1 MFTGLTHYKQKSRI
15 IGSQSRLRVSK
26 PHNNALHAFC
36 SIETIELPLR
46 SSHKKSVFE
55 PRPAPSRKH
64 YGKAFIMRKP
74 CSCFSF
80 FLPGIKFHTTI
91 EMLYYFKELFIM
103 NNFIFLG
110 PPGAGKGSLAVKVAA
125 DYKIPHISTGD
136 IFRANIKAQTPLGVK
151 VKAIIDSGSLVSD
164 ELTFELVKD
173 RLAQDD
179 CKNGYILDGFPRT
192 IPQAEMLEG
201 LVSDVKVVNFEI
213 KDEIVIKRLS
223 TRRVCKACGA
233 NYNVL
238 TLKPKV
244 EGICD
249 KCGGELYQRDDDKQE
264 SILHRMDVYR
274 EQTEPLINF
283 YKEKGKITDLD
294 ASIETDI
301 LLGKFKEIF
310 K

>member
-1 MFTGLTHYKQKSRI
+1 
-15 IGSQSRLRVSK
+15 
-26 PHNNALHAFC
+26 
-36 SIETIELPLR
+36 
-46 SSHKKSVFE
+46 
-55 PRPAPSRKH
+55 
-64 YGKAFIMRKP
+64 
-74 CSCFSF
+74 
-80 FLPGIKFHTTI
+80 
-91 EMLYYFKELFIM
+91 M

-110 PPGAGKGSLAVKVAA
+110 PPGAGKGSLAVKVAE

-179 CKNGYILDGFPRT
+179 CKNGYLLDGFPRT

-213 KDEIVIKRLS
+213 QDEIVIKRLS

-244 EGICD
+244 DGVCD

-294 ASIETDI
+294 ASIETDV

>member
-1 MFTGLTHYKQKSRI
+1 
-15 IGSQSRLRVSK
+15 
-26 PHNNALHAFC
+26 
-36 SIETIELPLR
+36 
-46 SSHKKSVFE
+46 
-55 PRPAPSRKH
+55 
-64 YGKAFIMRKP
+64 
-74 CSCFSF
+74 
-80 FLPGIKFHTTI
+80 
-91 EMLYYFKELFIM
+91 M
-103 NNFIFLG
+103 NFVFLG

-125 DYKIPHISTGD
+125 DYQIPHISTGD

-192 IPQAEMLEG
+192 IPQAEMLDS
-201 LVSDVKVVNFEI
+201 LVADLKVVNFQI
-213 KDEIVIKRLS
+213 ADEIVIGRLS

-233 NYNVL
+233 NYNIK
-238 TLKPKV
+238 TLPPKV
-244 EGICD
+244 EGVCD

-274 EQTEPLINF
+274 EQTEPLINY
-283 YKEKGKITDLD
+283 YKNKGKITDLD

-301 LLGKFKEIF
+301 LLGEFKKIF
-310 K
+310 

>member
-1 MFTGLTHYKQKSRI
+1 
-15 IGSQSRLRVSK
+15 
-26 PHNNALHAFC
+26 
-36 SIETIELPLR
+36 
-46 SSHKKSVFE
+46 
-55 PRPAPSRKH
+55 
-64 YGKAFIMRKP
+64 
-74 CSCFSF
+74 
-80 FLPGIKFHTTI
+80 
-91 EMLYYFKELFIM
+91 M

-110 PPGAGKGSLAVKVAA
+110 PPGAGKGSLAVKVAE

-201 LVSDVKVVNFEI
+201 LVADVKVVNFEI
-213 KDEIVIKRLS
+213 QDEIVIRRLS

-233 NYNVL
+233 NFNVL
-238 TLKPKV
+238 TLPPKV

-283 YKEKGKITDLD
+283 YKNKGKITDLD
-294 ASIETDI
+294 ASIETDV
-301 LLGKFKEIF
+301 LLGKFKELF
-310 K
+310 

>member
-1 MFTGLTHYKQKSRI
+1 
-15 IGSQSRLRVSK
+15 
-26 PHNNALHAFC
+26 
-36 SIETIELPLR
+36 
-46 SSHKKSVFE
+46 
-55 PRPAPSRKH
+55 
-64 YGKAFIMRKP
+64 
-74 CSCFSF
+74 
-80 FLPGIKFHTTI
+80 
-91 EMLYYFKELFIM
+91 M

-110 PPGAGKGSLAVKVAA
+110 PPGAGKGSLAVKVAE

-192 IPQAEMLEG
+192 IPQAEMLEK
-201 LVSDVKVVNFEI
+201 LVNDVKVVNFEI
-213 KDEIVIKRLS
+213 KDEIVIRRLS

-233 NYNVL
+233 NFNVL
-238 TLKPKV
+238 TLPPKV
-244 EGICD
+244 EGVCD

-283 YKEKGKITDLD
+283 YKEKGKITNLD

-301 LLGKFKEIF
+301 LLGEFKKIF
-310 K
+310 

>member
-1 MFTGLTHYKQKSRI
+1 
-15 IGSQSRLRVSK
+15 
-26 PHNNALHAFC
+26 
-36 SIETIELPLR
+36 
-46 SSHKKSVFE
+46 
-55 PRPAPSRKH
+55 
-64 YGKAFIMRKP
+64 
-74 CSCFSF
+74 
-80 FLPGIKFHTTI
+80 
-91 EMLYYFKELFIM
+91 M

-110 PPGAGKGSLAVKVAA
+110 PPGAGKGSLAVKVAE

-213 KDEIVIKRLS
+213 QDEIVIKRLS

-244 EGICD
+244 DGICD

-294 ASIETDI
+294 ASIETDV

>member
-1 MFTGLTHYKQKSRI
+1 
-15 IGSQSRLRVSK
+15 
-26 PHNNALHAFC
+26 
-36 SIETIELPLR
+36 
-46 SSHKKSVFE
+46 
-55 PRPAPSRKH
+55 
-64 YGKAFIMRKP
+64 
-74 CSCFSF
+74 
-80 FLPGIKFHTTI
+80 
-91 EMLYYFKELFIM
+91 M
-103 NNFIFLG
+103 NNFVFLG
-110 PPGAGKGSLAVKVAA
+110 PPGAGKGSLAVKVAE

-213 KDEIVIKRLS
+213 KDEIVIRRLS

-233 NYNVL
+233 NFNVL
-238 TLKPKV
+238 TLPPKV
-244 EGICD
+244 EGVCD

-283 YKEKGKITDLD
+283 YKEKGKITNLD

-301 LLGKFKEIF
+301 RLGEFKKIF
-310 K
+310 

>member
-1 MFTGLTHYKQKSRI
+1 
-15 IGSQSRLRVSK
+15 
-26 PHNNALHAFC
+26 
-36 SIETIELPLR
+36 
-46 SSHKKSVFE
+46 
-55 PRPAPSRKH
+55 
-64 YGKAFIMRKP
+64 
-74 CSCFSF
+74 
-80 FLPGIKFHTTI
+80 
-91 EMLYYFKELFIM
+91 M
-103 NNFIFLG
+103 NNFVFLG
-110 PPGAGKGSLAVKVAA
+110 PPGAGKGSLAVKVAE

-192 IPQAEMLEG
+192 IPQAEMLDG
-201 LVSDVKVVNFEI
+201 LVSDLKVVNFQI
-213 KDEIVIKRLS
+213 SDDIVIGRLS

-233 NYNVL
+233 NYNIK
-238 TLKPKV
+238 TLPPKV
-244 EGICD
+244 EGVCD

-274 EQTEPLINF
+274 EQTEPLINY
-283 YKEKGKITDLD
+283 YKNKGKITDLD

-301 LLGKFKEIF
+301 LLGEFKKLF
-310 K
+310 

>member
-1 MFTGLTHYKQKSRI
+1 
-15 IGSQSRLRVSK
+15 
-26 PHNNALHAFC
+26 
-36 SIETIELPLR
+36 
-46 SSHKKSVFE
+46 
-55 PRPAPSRKH
+55 
-64 YGKAFIMRKP
+64 
-74 CSCFSF
+74 
-80 FLPGIKFHTTI
+80 
-91 EMLYYFKELFIM
+91 M
-103 NNFIFLG
+103 NNFVFLG
-110 PPGAGKGSLAVKVAA
+110 PPGAGKGSLAVKVAE

-192 IPQAEMLEG
+192 IPQAEMLDG
-201 LVSDVKVVNFEI
+201 LVADLKVVNFQI
-213 KDEIVIKRLS
+213 KDEIVIGRLS

-233 NYNVL
+233 NFNVL
-238 TLKPKV
+238 TLPPKV
-244 EGICD
+244 EGVCD

-274 EQTEPLINF
+274 EQTEPLINY
-283 YKEKGKITDLD
+283 YKNKGKITDLD

-301 LLGKFKEIF
+301 LLGEFKKIF
-310 K
+310 NKN

>member
-1 MFTGLTHYKQKSRI
+1 
-15 IGSQSRLRVSK
+15 
-26 PHNNALHAFC
+26 
-36 SIETIELPLR
+36 
-46 SSHKKSVFE
+46 
-55 PRPAPSRKH
+55 
-64 YGKAFIMRKP
+64 
-74 CSCFSF
+74 
-80 FLPGIKFHTTI
+80 
-91 EMLYYFKELFIM
+91 M
-103 NNFIFLG
+103 NNFVFLG

-125 DYKIPHISTGD
+125 DYQIPHISTGD

-192 IPQAEMLEG
+192 IPQAEMLDG
-201 LVSDVKVVNFEI
+201 LVADLKVVNFQI
-213 KDEIVIKRLS
+213 SDDIVIGRLS

-233 NYNVL
+233 NYNIK
-238 TLKPKV
+238 TLPPKV

-274 EQTEPLINF
+274 EQTEPLINY
-283 YKEKGKITDLD
+283 YKNKGKITDLD

-301 LLGKFKEIF
+301 LLGEFKRLF
-310 K
+310 

>member
-1 MFTGLTHYKQKSRI
+1 
-15 IGSQSRLRVSK
+15 
-26 PHNNALHAFC
+26 
-36 SIETIELPLR
+36 
-46 SSHKKSVFE
+46 
-55 PRPAPSRKH
+55 
-64 YGKAFIMRKP
+64 
-74 CSCFSF
+74 
-80 FLPGIKFHTTI
+80 
-91 EMLYYFKELFIM
+91 M

-110 PPGAGKGSLAVKVAA
+110 PPGAGKGSLAVKVAEA
-125 DYKIPHISTGD
+125 YKIPHISTGD

-192 IPQAEMLEG
+192 IPQAEMLEK
-201 LVSDVKVVNFEI
+201 LVSDIKVVNFEI
-213 KDEIVIKRLS
+213 QDEIVIRRLS

-244 EGICD
+244 EGVCD

-294 ASIETDI
+294 TSIETDV
-301 LLGKFKEIF
+301 LLGEFKKIF

>member
-1 MFTGLTHYKQKSRI
+1 
-15 IGSQSRLRVSK
+15 
-26 PHNNALHAFC
+26 
-36 SIETIELPLR
+36 
-46 SSHKKSVFE
+46 
-55 PRPAPSRKH
+55 
-64 YGKAFIMRKP
+64 
-74 CSCFSF
+74 
-80 FLPGIKFHTTI
+80 
-91 EMLYYFKELFIM
+91 M

-110 PPGAGKGSLAVKVAA
+110 PPGAGKGSLAVKVAE

-192 IPQAEMLEG
+192 IPQAEMLEK
-201 LVSDVKVVNFEI
+201 LVNDVKVVNFEI
-213 KDEIVIKRLS
+213 KDEIVIRRLS

-233 NYNVL
+233 NFNVL
-238 TLKPKV
+238 TLPPKV
-244 EGICD
+244 EGVCD

-301 LLGKFKEIF
+301 LLGEFKKIF

>member
-1 MFTGLTHYKQKSRI
+1 
-15 IGSQSRLRVSK
+15 
-26 PHNNALHAFC
+26 
-36 SIETIELPLR
+36 
-46 SSHKKSVFE
+46 
-55 PRPAPSRKH
+55 
-64 YGKAFIMRKP
+64 
-74 CSCFSF
+74 
-80 FLPGIKFHTTI
+80 
-91 EMLYYFKELFIM
+91 M

-110 PPGAGKGSLAVKVAA
+110 PPGAGKGSLAVKVAE

-192 IPQAEMLEG
+192 IPQAEMLEK
-201 LVSDVKVVNFEI
+201 LVDDVKVVNFEI
-213 KDEIVIKRLS
+213 QDESVIRRLS

-233 NYNVL
+233 NFNVL
-238 TLKPKV
+238 TLPPKV
-244 EGICD
+244 EGVCD

-264 SILHRMDVYR
+264 SIMHRMDVYR

-283 YKEKGKITDLD
+283 YKGKGKITDLD
-294 ASIETDI
+294 ASIETEV

-310 K
+310 NK

>member
-1 MFTGLTHYKQKSRI
+1 
-15 IGSQSRLRVSK
+15 
-26 PHNNALHAFC
+26 
-36 SIETIELPLR
+36 
-46 SSHKKSVFE
+46 
-55 PRPAPSRKH
+55 
-64 YGKAFIMRKP
+64 
-74 CSCFSF
+74 
-80 FLPGIKFHTTI
+80 
-91 EMLYYFKELFIM
+91 M

-110 PPGAGKGSLAVKVAA
+110 PPGAGKGSLAVKVAE

-151 VKAIIDSGSLVSD
+151 VKAIIDSGALVSD

-173 RLAQDD
+173 RIAQDD

-192 IPQAEMLEG
+192 IPQAEMLES
-201 LVSDVKVVNFEI
+201 LVSDIKVVNFEI
-213 KDEIVIKRLS
+213 QDEIVIRRLS
-223 TRRVCKACGA
+223 TRRTCKACGA
-233 NYNVL
+233 NFNVS
-238 TLKPKV
+238 TLPPKV

-249 KCGGELYQRDDDKQE
+249 KCNGELYQRDDDKQE
-264 SILHRMDVYR
+264 SIMNRMDVYR

-310 K
+310 

>member
-1 MFTGLTHYKQKSRI
+1 
-15 IGSQSRLRVSK
+15 
-26 PHNNALHAFC
+26 
-36 SIETIELPLR
+36 
-46 SSHKKSVFE
+46 
-55 PRPAPSRKH
+55 
-64 YGKAFIMRKP
+64 
-74 CSCFSF
+74 
-80 FLPGIKFHTTI
+80 
-91 EMLYYFKELFIM
+91 M

-110 PPGAGKGSLAVKVAA
+110 PPGAGKGSLAVKVAE

-213 KDEIVIKRLS
+213 KDEIVIRRLS

-233 NYNVL
+233 NFNVL
-238 TLKPKV
+238 TLPPKV
-244 EGICD
+244 EGVCD

-283 YKEKGKITDLD
+283 YKNKGKITDLD

-301 LLGKFKEIF
+301 LLGEFKRLF
-310 K
+310 

>member
-1 MFTGLTHYKQKSRI
+1 
-15 IGSQSRLRVSK
+15 
-26 PHNNALHAFC
+26 
-36 SIETIELPLR
+36 
-46 SSHKKSVFE
+46 
-55 PRPAPSRKH
+55 
-64 YGKAFIMRKP
+64 
-74 CSCFSF
+74 
-80 FLPGIKFHTTI
+80 
-91 EMLYYFKELFIM
+91 M

-164 ELTFELVKD
+164 ELTFELAKD

>member
-1 MFTGLTHYKQKSRI
+1 
-15 IGSQSRLRVSK
+15 
-26 PHNNALHAFC
+26 
-36 SIETIELPLR
+36 
-46 SSHKKSVFE
+46 
-55 PRPAPSRKH
+55 
-64 YGKAFIMRKP
+64 
-74 CSCFSF
+74 
-80 FLPGIKFHTTI
+80 
-91 EMLYYFKELFIM
+91 M

-110 PPGAGKGSLAVKVAA
+110 PPGAGKGSLAVKVAE

-192 IPQAEMLEG
+192 IPQAEMLEK
-201 LVSDVKVVNFEI
+201 LVDDVKVVNFEI
-213 KDEIVIKRLS
+213 KDEIVIRRLS

-233 NYNVL
+233 NFNVL
-238 TLKPKV
+238 TLPPKV
-244 EGICD
+244 EGVCD

-283 YKEKGKITDLD
+283 YKNKGKITDLD
-294 ASIETDI
+294 ASIETDV
-301 LLGKFKEIF
+301 LLGEFKKIF

>member
-1 MFTGLTHYKQKSRI
+1 
-15 IGSQSRLRVSK
+15 
-26 PHNNALHAFC
+26 
-36 SIETIELPLR
+36 
-46 SSHKKSVFE
+46 
-55 PRPAPSRKH
+55 
-64 YGKAFIMRKP
+64 
-74 CSCFSF
+74 
-80 FLPGIKFHTTI
+80 
-91 EMLYYFKELFIM
+91 M
-103 NNFIFLG
+103 NFVFLG

-125 DYKIPHISTGD
+125 DYQIPHISTGD

-192 IPQAEMLEG
+192 IPQAEMLDG
-201 LVSDVKVVNFEI
+201 LVADLKVVNFQI
-213 KDEIVIKRLS
+213 KDEIVIGRLS

-233 NYNVL
+233 NFNVL
-238 TLKPKV
+238 TLPPKV
-244 EGICD
+244 EGVCD

-264 SILHRMDVYR
+264 SIMHRMDVYR

-283 YKEKGKITDLD
+283 YKNKGKITDLD
-294 ASIETDI
+294 ASIETDV

>member
-1 MFTGLTHYKQKSRI
+1 
-15 IGSQSRLRVSK
+15 
-26 PHNNALHAFC
+26 
-36 SIETIELPLR
+36 
-46 SSHKKSVFE
+46 
-55 PRPAPSRKH
+55 
-64 YGKAFIMRKP
+64 
-74 CSCFSF
+74 
-80 FLPGIKFHTTI
+80 
-91 EMLYYFKELFIM
+91 M

-179 CKNGYILDGFPRT
+179 CKNGYILDGFPRP

>member
-1 MFTGLTHYKQKSRI
+1 
-15 IGSQSRLRVSK
+15 
-26 PHNNALHAFC
+26 
-36 SIETIELPLR
+36 
-46 SSHKKSVFE
+46 
-55 PRPAPSRKH
+55 
-64 YGKAFIMRKP
+64 
-74 CSCFSF
+74 
-80 FLPGIKFHTTI
+80 
-91 EMLYYFKELFIM
+91 M

-110 PPGAGKGSLAVKVAA
+110 PPGAGKGSLAVKVAEE
-125 DYKIPHISTGD
+125 YKIPHISTGD

-164 ELTFELVKD
+164 ELAFELVKD

-192 IPQAEMLEG
+192 IPQAEMLDG
-201 LVSDVKVVNFEI
+201 LVADLKVVNFQI
-213 KDEIVIKRLS
+213 SDDIVIGRLS

-233 NYNVL
+233 NYNIK
-238 TLKPKV
+238 TLPPKV
-244 EGICD
+244 EGVCD

-264 SILHRMDVYR
+264 SIMHRMDVYR

-283 YKEKGKITDLD
+283 YKNKGKITDLD
-294 ASIETDI
+294 ASIETDV

>member
-1 MFTGLTHYKQKSRI
+1 
-15 IGSQSRLRVSK
+15 
-26 PHNNALHAFC
+26 
-36 SIETIELPLR
+36 
-46 SSHKKSVFE
+46 
-55 PRPAPSRKH
+55 
-64 YGKAFIMRKP
+64 
-74 CSCFSF
+74 
-80 FLPGIKFHTTI
+80 
-91 EMLYYFKELFIM
+91 M
-103 NNFIFLG
+103 NNFVFLG
-110 PPGAGKGSLAVKVAA
+110 PPGAGKGSLAVKVAE

-136 IFRANIKAQTPLGVK
+136 IFRANIKAQTPRGVK

-192 IPQAEMLEG
+192 IPQAEMLDG
-201 LVSDVKVVNFEI
+201 LVADLKVVNFQI
-213 KDEIVIKRLS
+213 SDDIGIGRLS

-233 NYNVL
+233 NYNIK
-238 TLKPKV
+238 TLPPKV

-274 EQTEPLINF
+274 EQTEPLINY
-283 YKEKGKITDLD
+283 YKNKGKITDLD

-301 LLGKFKEIF
+301 LLGEFKKIF
-310 K
+310 